1 MRYASLSA
9 AILASLVTTGTS
21 VLATPIYQELALRQ
35 NADANGLLESL
46 RNNNLT
52 RLADVLANHTAVT
65 DAIFA
70 DDSAKYFLAP
80 NNEAVAGLP
89 EWVTSNSSRLEATL
103 LQHVLR
109 GNFNPDDFN
118 TFPLHTLGH
127 SLLTSKDFARL
138 PGGAGQALALSKVS
152 NGSIVAE
159 AVNNDTFVGAP
170 ANFNRITIQPISH
183 AVTVPGTVIETLQYL
198 QYGLLLQTLSGVNN
212 GSLIK
217 HLDEISGI
225 TVFAPTNK
233 AITAFLA
240 SKPNTTEL
248 PAVLGQH
255 VVMNRVLYSPLL
267 IDQGAIISASG
278 QDVKFDNEQGTLTV
292 DGKSARILQ
301 ADIICSN
308 GVIHSIDA
316 VIASG
321 ARRIERARSNHSVD
335 RVDHSVRAD
344 NVGLQDPGRLAVD
357 RQRALLVVELDVL
370 ARRRDDGALI
380 DQQRRVE
387 DAVHDNVLA
396 EHGGKLGRVGLRGQ
410 EGSDRLVGRRE
421 DGNTRDFV
429 QVLDEATIVDT
440 RKRLQQQAVLE
451 VLERLDHRAGNR
463 DGVRDG
469 LDGDAVEV
477 GRRTDKGVV
486 VDRLSDD

>member
-321 ARRIERARSNHSVD
+321 ALNATRAEEAAASAQASIDEDKSKTIAGPISGKNAITSQGPKVPP
-335 RVDHSVRAD
+335 A
-344 NVGLQDPGRLAVD
+344 QDGSDANKSP
-357 RQRALLVVELDVL
+357 
-370 ARRRDDGALI
+370 
-380 DQQRRVE
+380 DQNGNSAGTGQTTT
-387 DAVHDNVLA
+387 
-396 EHGGKLGRVGLRGQ
+396 GIGLRGAPVNG
-410 EGSDRLVGRRE
+410 ENTGPNASNFTLPGSNGGNGGNGSNGGVNANATGQKDAGSQLTVSAMGLSVAALV
-421 DGNTRDFV
+421 
-429 QVLDEATIVDT
+429 
-440 RKRLQQQAVLE
+440 AVLIT
-451 VLERLDHRAGNR
+451 L
-463 DGVRDG
+463 
-469 LDGDAVEV
+469 
-477 GRRTDKGVV
+477 
-486 VDRLSDD
+486 